1 RANASL
7 VGGSI
12 APTLRRRILTIVS
25 QSHATYRDL
34 GSDAFCQLKGI
45 IGRFQASIACA
56 FPFVRIAQPLALGLT
71 QLGGFLGLHP
81 YHRVVTGNIREL
93 KLINA
98 GLAVLGTLVRRI
110 VERCHEFRTADAL
123 ESWVTVRGTAFLH
136 SHATLFRRHR
146 MTRDRGVALADD
158 SRPSKDR
165 ADFAHLRIS
174 QSMHLLELKEQP
186 LILLGERVL

>member
-56 FPFVRIAQPLALGLT
+56 FPFVRVAQPLALGLT

-98 GLAVLGTLVRRI
+98 GLAALGTLVGRI
-110 VERCHEFRTADAL
+110 VERCHEFRTADTL
-123 ESWVTVRGTAFLH
+123 ESWVGIGGSAFLH
-136 SHATLFRRHR
+136 SRAALFGRHG
-146 MTRDRGVALADD
+146 MTRNRRVTLADD
-158 SRPSKDR
+158 PRP
-165 ADFAHLRIS
+165 
-174 QSMHLLELKEQP
+174 
-186 LILLGERVL
+186 GED

>member
-1 RANASL
+1 MLGRIAVEVVYIEGAVTGRKRSRRVGVGSALGPASAVTIRALRAAGRANASL
-7 VGGSI
+7 VGRSI

-45 IGRFQASIACA
+45 IGRFQAAIACA
-56 FPFVRIAQPLALGLT
+56 FPFVRVAQPLALGLT

-98 GLAVLGTLVRRI
+98 GLAVLGTLV
-110 VERCHEFRTADAL
+110 
-123 ESWVTVRGTAFLH
+123 
-136 SHATLFRRHR
+136 
-146 MTRDRGVALADD
+146 
-158 SRPSKDR
+158 
-165 ADFAHLRIS
+165 
-174 QSMHLLELKEQP
+174 
-186 LILLGERVL
+186 